1 MRLLNADEIKYYNLR
16 KNWSK
21 VARHLHNP
29 RVADTLVRN
38 FNKFTYRHW
47 RKRNH
52 SLSGNPR
59 GTAARHKARQ
69 SHPNS
74 TRRLAPLG
82 GIATASPS
90 EKPDTKQ
97 LRHGRKDGDN
107 GAGNNRALSNAGA

>member
-1 MRLLNADEIKYYNLR
+1 MSRSKIKYYNLR
-16 KNWSK
+16 KHWRK

-29 RVADTLVRN
+29 RVANTLVRD
-38 FNKFTYRHW
+38 FNKYAYGRW

-97 LRHGRKDGDN
+97 QRHGRKDGDN
-107 GAGNNRALSNAGA
+107 GAGKKREHAH